1 MARSAPST
9 TRSSLVEDIG
19 YLASRVMRALGD
31 ESVEPQARAIAQ
43 YMLLCKDMSRDECA
57 SLFDK
62 PGAGRLID
70 KLLDCES
77 EFMGPTPRAVGI
89 DAVVFTTAHKMQQS
103 LDVKQFQVRTN
114 SFACVGRVTPNIKN
128 NILFSDKTFI
138 WIRFHCAALT
148 EEECL
153 RPVDIFESRT
163 FKTLDDV
170 EKYFKTHSGGVHEF
184 SVDSGGGETVSARPR
199 ASNGAGAKSGKH
211 EVIITN
217 KATVFKVCENVYE
230 IYVVKT
236 SAQSNG
242 LKLDY
247 LLHRYGES
255 SDYSMI
261 FCSELKHFQ
270 YSPLLFVSNYLKFT
284 YCYSLNRDIFD
295 PRRYDEIKAT
305 VLYLSQCSLFMATG
319 NLTNMPRDTHGPL
332 IAYTGERPKIMLSKF
347 KSVDATRTAVYN
359 NEGTR
364 AMQTMNK
371 SSDLGA
377 RSNYVEVVSKIDL
390 DPSVLDRIA

>member
-1 MARSAPST
+1 M
-9 TRSSLVEDIG
+9 EDIG
-19 YLASRVMRALGD
+19 YLASLMMRALGD
-31 ESVEPQARAIAQ
+31 DSVEPQARAIAQ

-62 PGAGRLID
+62 PGAGRLLH

-103 LDVKQFQVRTN
+103 LDVKQFQI
-114 SFACVGRVTPNIKN
+114 SKKEACLGRVTPNIKN
-128 NILFSDKTFI
+128 NILFSDKTFM
-138 WIRFHCAALT
+138 WIRFHCATLS

-163 FKTLDDV
+163 FKTMADV
-170 EKYFKTHSGGVHEF
+170 EKYFVAHSGGVHEF
-184 SVDSGGGETVSARPR
+184 SVDSGTTST
-199 ASNGAGAKSGKH
+199 GAGAKSGKH
-211 EVIITN
+211 EVRIAN
-217 KATVFKVCENVYE
+217 KATVFKVCDNVYE
-230 IYVVKT
+230 IYAVKT
-236 SAQSNG
+236 SAQSNS

-247 LLHRYGES
+247 LLQRYGEDS
-255 SDYSMI
+255 NYSMI

-270 YSPLLFVSNYLKFT
+270 DSPLLFISNYLKFT
-284 YCYSLNRDIFD
+284 YCYALNKDIFD
-295 PRRYDEIKAT
+295 PRRYDEIKAA
-305 VLYLSQCSLFMATG
+305 VLYLSQCSLFMSTS
-319 NLTNMPRDTHGPL
+319 NLTNMSRDTHGPL
-332 IAYTGERPKIMLSKF
+332 VAYTGERPKVMLSKF

-364 AMQTMNK
+364 AMQTTNK

-377 RSNYVEVVSKIDL
+377 RSNYVEVVSKIEL
-390 DPSVLDRIA
+390 DPSGLDRIA